1 MIDASHPGP
10 GGEVAIRTVYWENF
24 DWGGRI
30 G

>member
-10 GGEVAIRTVYWENF
+10 GGEVQIQAVYWDYF